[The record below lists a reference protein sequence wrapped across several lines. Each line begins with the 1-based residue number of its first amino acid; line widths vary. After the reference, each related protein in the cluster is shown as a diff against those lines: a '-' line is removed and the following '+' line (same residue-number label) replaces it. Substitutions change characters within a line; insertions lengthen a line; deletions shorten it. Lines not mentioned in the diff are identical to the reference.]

1 MSWNA
6 GYVTDVEYSFG
17 YYGELSPVRTDH
29 LLTMA
34 GIRAPTVKNAC
45 DLGFGQGV
53 SLAVHAAAQPDVTW
67 WGTDFNPNHVAFAK
81 GLLAAAGANAKVFD
95 QSFDEFCGRDDLPE
109 FEFIALHGIWSWI
122 SDDNRSVIVDF
133 IRRKLAVGGILYIS
147 YNTLPGWS
155 VQAPMRHL
163 LKEHDLI
170 MGTPGV
176 ARTQRIDNGLAFLEQ
191 LFTTQPAYTRN
202 NPSFLDRAR
211 QLTSLNRNYLAH
223 EYLNASWSPTYF
235 TDVARQLED
244 AKVSYGT
251 VAHFIEQQDSI
262 SLTADQNAFLSQIA
276 DVNFRETIRDFM
288 TSQQF
293 RRDIWMKGLL
303 RTPVAEQAE
312 KLRRSRF
319 ILTTPHDNVPTKIV
333 TMQGEAELQTAVYNP
348 VLDALADN
356 KIHSFQ
362 DLEVTVAKAGVPFG
376 SLANALSILMSMGA
390 VGLAQSEEMI
400 RKAKPLTSKLNAH
413 LFREAVKGGQVTY
426 VASPVTG
433 GGIPMGRFPQ
443 MFLAARAQGLKTP
456 QEWAKAVCDTLSAQG
471 QSLKKDGKPVQ
482 DPTEALTLMLP
493 DAQQVERQLPMLQS
507 LGII

>member
-6 GYVTDVEYSFG
+6 GYVTDVDYSYG

-34 GIRAPTVKNAC
+34 GIHAPKVTNAC

-53 SLAVHAAAQPDVTW
+53 SLAIHAAAQPDVTW
-67 WGTDFNPNHVAFAK
+67 WGTDFNPNHVAFAR
-81 GLLAAAGANAKVFD
+81 GLLAATGANAKIFD
-95 QSFDEFCGRDDLPE
+95 QSFEEFCGRDDLPE

-122 SDDNRSVIVDF
+122 SDDNRRVIVDF

-147 YNTLPGWS
+147 YNSLPGWS

-163 LKEHDLI
+163 LKEHDLV
-170 MGTPGV
+170 MGMPGV
-176 ARTQRIDNGLAFLEQ
+176 ARTQRIENGLAFLEQ

-244 AKVSYGT
+244 AKVSYAT
-251 VAHFIEQQDSI
+251 VAHFVEQQDSI
-262 SLTADQNAFLSQIA
+262 SLTGEQNAFLSQIA

-293 RRDIWMKGLL
+293 RRDIWLKGLL
-303 RTPVAEQAE
+303 HTPVAERAE

-319 ILTTPHDNVPTKIV
+319 ILTTPRDNVPTKIA
-333 TMQGEAELQTAVYNP
+333 TLQGEAELQTAVYNP
-348 VLDALADN
+348 VLDALADH

-362 DLEVTVAKAGVPFG
+362 DIEATVAKAGVPFG
-376 SLANALSILMSMGA
+376 GLANALSILMSVGA
-390 VGLAQSEEMI
+390 VGLAQSDENI
-400 RKAKPLTSKLNAH
+400 RKAKPLTLKLNAH

-433 GGIPMGRFPQ
+433 GGLPMPRFPL
-443 MFLAARAQGLKTP
+443 MYLGARAQGLKTP
-456 QEWAKAVCDTLSAQG
+456 QEWTKAVYEALAAQG
-471 QSLKKDGKPVQ
+471 QALKKDGKPIS
-482 DPTEALTLMLP
+482 DPAEAIAMLLP
-493 DAQQVERQLPMLQS
+493 DAQLLEKQLPMLQS
-507 LGII
+507 LGIV